1 MKLLLLSATVLL
13 ATNAYI
19 ICRLLDHSDLQIN
32 NYNNN
37 HFYVSN
43 YYTDD
48 GSTKFEAPTIVA
60 KTKDISVALQ
70 IEHKETSTDEGLLYN
85 ATAWL
90 QDKLV
95 FFKYFSIYSSYD

>member
-1 MKLLLLSATVLL
+1 MKLLLLSASVLL

-19 ICRLLDHSDLQIN
+19 ICRLLNHSNLQVN

-37 HFYVSN
+37 HFYVRN

-48 GSTKFEAPTIVA
+48 GSTKFETPTIVA

-70 IEHKETSTDEGLLYN
+70 IEDKTSTADDGILYN